1 MDVLSDVLRVVR
13 LTSAVFF
20 TARFSSPWS
29 VESPPP
35 DQLARSLRLRAESIA
50 MFHVLVEGQCW
61 VSFGD
66 HAPIKMEAGDVLI
79 FPRGDPHVMSSHVGG
94 KPRPIGS
101 LLPSERSEEIPQL
114 DYGGGGQP
122 TRFVCGYLHCDQA
135 FNPLI
140 GALPTML
147 FVSGRDGAGGR
158 LPSEAEAAERP
169 GVVLVSADGW
179 LATTL
184 RHTVEQADATH
195 PGSSAML
202 ARLTELL
209 YLDVLRRYMQQ
220 LPSGHIGWLAGVK
233 DPEVGRALKSL
244 HARPDRAW
252 TVEELAHEVGV
263 SRSALAQRFTELT
276 GDAPHAVP
284 DRLAHST
291 GEASAAAN
299 GPSNRGG
306 GRPRGVRIGG
316 GLQPCIQAPCRRT
329 ARRMAEG
336 DRAEPDLRRSRKRSG
351 LC

>member
-29 VESPPP
+29 IESPPP
-35 DQLARSLRLRAESIA
+35 DQLARSLSLRAESIA

-66 HAPIKMEAGDVLI
+66 LAAVKMEASDVLI
-79 FPRGDPHVMSSHVGG
+79 FPRGDPHVLSSHVGAR
-94 KPRPIGS
+94 PRPIGS
-101 LLPSERSEEIPQL
+101 LLPSQRSEEIPQL
-114 DYGGGGQP
+114 DYGGGGER
-122 TRFVCGYLHCDQA
+122 TRFVCGYLHCDQD

-140 GALPTML
+140 GALPTL
-147 FVSGRDGAGGR
+147 LCVRGREGGGQR

-169 GVVLVSADGW
+169 GVVLVGADGW

-184 RHTVEQADATH
+184 RHTVEQADATD

-220 LPSGHIGWLAGVK
+220 LPSGQIGWLAGVR
-233 DPEVGRALKSL
+233 DPEVGRALRLL
-244 HARPDRAW
+244 HARPDRPW
-252 TVEELAHEVGV
+252 TVEDLAREVGV

-276 GDAPHAVP
+276 GEAPMRYLTAWRIQLAKHLLLQAALPIAEVA
-284 DRLAHST
+284 DRVGYES
-291 GEASAAAN
+291 EAAF
-299 GPSNRGG
+299 NRAFKREVG
-306 GRPRGVRIGG
+306 
-316 GLQPCIQAPCRRT
+316 APPVKWRK
-329 ARRMAEG
+329 G
-336 DRAEPDLRRSRKRSG
+336 IDRNRA
-351 LC
+351 